1 MRICILGGFNM
12 HRLSNSLSI
21 CLFTS
26 VALITVP
33 ATAQDE
39 TAPVVDEA
47 ADGEIVVFGQ
57 GETRQ
62 VQEVSSKELLI
73 LAPGTSPLKAIEKLP
88 SVSFQSADPF
98 GTYEWSSRI
107 SIRGFNQNQLGFT
120 LDGIPLGDSSY
131 GNNNGLHIGRAIISE
146 NIGVTRV
153 SQGSG
158 SIGTQATNN
167 LGGTLEFFSADPTG
181 GLGFDAN
188 LTYGSENTVRGF
200 GRFNF
205 GEAGGIRGFVS
216 GVYHNAEKWK
226 GGGDQRNWQINAKA
240 IIPVGDA
247 EFDAYFGYSDR
258 AEQDYQDLS
267 LEIIDR
273 LGYNHDNFFPNYALA
288 IQIADIANN
297 IDLRNNS
304 TGALGGDGRS
314 DITGNAPTNPAA
326 GTVFPAPYI
335 SIDDSYYD
343 ASGLRK
349 DTLAAYG
356 LTAPLDEGVT
366 FKIKAYYHDN
376 TGQGTWA
383 TPYVPS
389 PNGVP
394 LSVRTT
400 EYDIQRGG
408 VFGSLNAQIGDH
420 EITIGGWYEH
430 NDFTQA
436 RRFYA
441 FDSRTAPNRD
451 LTNFQRNPFFTQWLF
466 DFNTDTLQYHVQ
478 DKISLGNLTIN
489 LGWKGF
495 QVNNEASPRVQG
507 ALAAGKIRSKDWFQ
521 PHAGLA
527 YRLNDKAEVFG
538 GFTQVTRAFV
548 SSATSGPF
556 STTQA
561 GFNALIARG
570 LKPEE
575 SDTYELGVR
584 YNDTI
589 FNGVIGVYYVN
600 FRNRLLGVQTGAGIV
615 GNPAILQNVGS
626 VRSLGFE
633 AAGDVR
639 LGGGLSLFASYSYN
653 DATYRDDVV
662 IPPSAITTPPTPP
675 NIIPTS
681 GRNVVD
687 APKHLLKG
695 EVMYDSDTFFG
706 RLGANYMSRRY
717 FNYLNDRSVS
727 GRVLVDATLGYR
739 FDAGLRSP
747 IELQLNATNL
757 LDKDYVSTIGSNGF
771 GNSGDNQTLLAGA
784 PQQFFATV
792 KVGF

>member
-1 MRICILGGFNM
+1 MRT
-12 HRLSNSLSI
+12 
-21 CLFTS
+21 FTS
-26 VALITVP
+26 MLLASAALIASP
-33 ATAQDE
+33 AMAQQANLPAD
-39 TAPVVDEA
+39 TEA
-47 ADGEIVVFGQ
+47 ADDEIVVFGQ

-62 VQEVSSKELLI
+62 VQEISSKELLI

-88 SVSFQSADPF
+88 SVNFQSADPF
-98 GTYEWSSRI
+98 GTYEWSSRV
-107 SIRGFNQNQLGFT
+107 SIRGFNQNQLGYT
-120 LDGIPLGDSSY
+120 LDGIPLGDSTY

-167 LGGTLEFFSADPTG
+167 LGGTLEFFSADPSD
-181 GLGFDAN
+181 GFGVDAN

-200 GRFNF
+200 GRVNF
-205 GEAGGIRGFVS
+205 GEADGIRGFIS

-240 IIPVGDA
+240 IIPVGVA
-247 EFDAYFGYSDR
+247 EFDAYFAYSDR

-267 LEIIDR
+267 LEMIAR
-273 LGYNHDNFFPNYALA
+273 LGYDHDNYFPDYATA
-288 IQIADIANN
+288 IRAAQGIFAAPINN
-297 IDLRNNS
+297 L
-304 TGALGGDGRS
+304 
-314 DITGNAPTNPAA
+314 
-326 GTVFPAPYI
+326 
-335 SIDDSYYD
+335 DDSYYD

-349 DTLAAYG
+349 DTLASYG
-356 LTAPLDEGVT
+356 LSAPLGDGVT

-376 TGQGTWA
+376 TGQGTWG

-394 LSVRTT
+394 MSIRTT

-408 VFGSLNAQIGDH
+408 VFSSLNAQVGDH
-420 EITIGGWYEH
+420 EITVGGWYEH

-441 FDSRTAPNRD
+441 YESLTTPGRD
-451 LTNFQRNPFFTQWLF
+451 HTKFQRNPFFTQWLF
-466 DFNTDTLQYHVQ
+466 DFNTDTLQYYVQ
-478 DKISLGNLTIN
+478 DKISLGDLTIN

-495 QVNNEASPRVQG
+495 QVNNEADPRVQG
-507 ALAAGKIRSKDWFQ
+507 ALAAGKIKSRDWFQ
-521 PHAGLA
+521 PHAGVA
-527 YRLNDKAEVFG
+527 YKLTDKAEIFG

-575 SDTYELGVR
+575 SDTYELGAR
-584 YNDTI
+584 YNDSV

-626 VRSLGFE
+626 VRSIGFE
-633 AAGDVR
+633 AAGDLR
-639 LGGGLSLFASYSYN
+639 LGGGLTLFASYSYT
-653 DATYRDDVV
+653 DASYRDNV
-662 IPPSAITTPPTPP
+662 ITPTA
-675 NIIPTS
+675 IIPTK
-681 GRNVVD
+681 GKDVVD
-687 APKHLLKG
+687 TPKHLLRG
-695 EVMYDSDTFFG
+695 EIAYDSDSFFG
-706 RLGANYMSRRY
+706 RIGANYMSKRY

-727 GRVLVDATLGYR
+727 SRVLVDATIGYR
-739 FDAGLRSP
+739 FDMGMRSP

-757 LDKDYVSTIGSNGF
+757 LDKKYVSTIGSNGF

>member
-1 MRICILGGFNM
+1 MRKFASIL
-12 HRLSNSLSI
+12 LASA
-21 CLFTS
+21 
-26 VALITVP
+26 ALIASP
-33 ATAQDE
+33 AMAQQANPPADTDTAE
-39 TAPVVDEA
+39 E
-47 ADGEIVVFGQ
+47 EIVVFGH

-62 VQEVSSKELLI
+62 VQEISSKELLI

-88 SVSFQSADPF
+88 SVNFQSADPF
-98 GTYEWSSRI
+98 GTYEWSSRV
-107 SIRGFNQNQLGFT
+107 SIRGFNQNQLGYT
-120 LDGIPLGDSSY
+120 LDGIPLGDSTY

-167 LGGTLEFFSADPTG
+167 LGGTLEFFSADPSD
-181 GLGFDAN
+181 GFGVDAN
-188 LTYGSENTVRGF
+188 LTYGSENTIRGF
-200 GRFNF
+200 GRVNF
-205 GEAGGIRGFVS
+205 GEADGIRGFIS

-240 IIPVGDA
+240 IIPVGVA
-247 EFDAYFGYSDR
+247 EFDAYFAYSDR

-267 LEIIDR
+267 LEMIAR
-273 LGYNHDNFFPNYALA
+273 LGYDHDNFFPDYATA
-288 IQIADIANN
+288 IRAAQGVFTAPINN
-297 IDLRNNS
+297 L
-304 TGALGGDGRS
+304 
-314 DITGNAPTNPAA
+314 
-326 GTVFPAPYI
+326 
-335 SIDDSYYD
+335 DDSYYD

-356 LTAPLDEGVT
+356 LTAPLGDGVT

-376 TGQGTWA
+376 TGQGTWG

-394 LSVRTT
+394 MSIRTT

-408 VFGSLNAQIGDH
+408 VFSSLNAEVGDH
-420 EITIGGWYEH
+420 EITVGGWYEH

-441 FDSRTAPNRD
+441 YESLTTPGRD
-451 LTNFQRNPFFTQWLF
+451 HMKFQRNPFFTQWLF
-466 DFNTDTLQYHVQ
+466 DFNTDTLQYYVQ
-478 DKISLGNLTIN
+478 DKISLGDLTIN

-495 QVNNEASPRVQG
+495 QVNNEADPRIQG
-507 ALAAGKIRSKDWFQ
+507 ALAAGKIKSTDWFQ
-521 PHAGLA
+521 PHAGVA
-527 YRLNDKAEVFG
+527 YKLTDKAEVFG

-575 SDTYELGVR
+575 SDTYELGAR
-584 YNDTI
+584 YNDSV

-626 VRSLGFE
+626 VRSIGFE
-633 AAGDVR
+633 AAGDLR
-639 LGGGLSLFASYSYN
+639 LGGGLTLFASYSYT
-653 DATYRDDVV
+653 DASYRDDVV
-662 IPPSAITTPPTPP
+662 TPTA
-675 NIIPTS
+675 IIPTK
-681 GRNVVD
+681 GKDVVD
-687 APKHLLKG
+687 TPKHLLRG
-695 EVMYDSDTFFG
+695 EIAYDSDSFFG
-706 RLGANYMSRRY
+706 RIGANYMSKRY
-717 FNYLNDRSVS
+717 FNYLNDRSIS
-727 GRVLVDATLGYR
+727 SRVLVDATIGYR
-739 FDAGLRSP
+739 FDMGMRTP

-757 LDKDYVSTIGSNGF
+757 LDKKYVSTIGSNGF

>member
-1 MRICILGGFNM
+1 MRIRYLLL
-12 HRLSNSLSI
+12 LS
-21 CLFTS
+21 C
-26 VALITVP
+26 VP
-33 ATAQDE
+33 FSSPAFAQNPIDE
-39 TAPVVDEA
+39 SVDEEA
-47 ADGEIVVFGQ
+47 AIVVFGQ
-57 GETRQ
+57 GQTRQ
-62 VQEVSSKELLI
+62 VQELDSEDLSI

-88 SVSFQSADPF
+88 SVNFQSADPF
-98 GTYEWSSRI
+98 GTYEWSSRV

-167 LGGTLEFFSADPTG
+167 LGGTLEFFSADPNSGTG
-181 GLGFDAN
+181 VDAN
-188 LTYGSENTVRGF
+188 LTYGSENTMRGF
-200 GRFNF
+200 ARLNW

-240 IIPVGDA
+240 LIPVGDA
-247 EFDAYFGYSDR
+247 EFDAYFSYSDR

-267 LEIIDR
+267 LEMIRR
-273 LGYNHDNFFPNYALA
+273 LGYNHDNFFPDYATA
-288 IQIADIANN
+288 INAARNIFVAPINN
-297 IDLRNNS
+297 R
-304 TGALGGDGRS
+304 
-314 DITGNAPTNPAA
+314 
-326 GTVFPAPYI
+326 
-335 SIDDSYYD
+335 DDSYYD

-349 DTLAAYG
+349 DTLAGYG

-366 FKIKAYYHDN
+366 FKIKAYYHNN
-376 TGQGTWA
+376 TGQGTWG
-383 TPYVPS
+383 TPYVAS

-394 LSVRTT
+394 MSVRTT

-408 VFGSLNAQIGDH
+408 VFSSLNAEIGDH
-420 EITIGGWYEH
+420 EITVGGWYEH

-441 FDSRTAPNRD
+441 YESLTTPGRD
-451 LTNFQRNPFFTQWLF
+451 HLKFQRNPFFTQWLF
-466 DFNTDTLQYHVQ
+466 DFNTDTLQYYVQ
-478 DKISLGNLTIN
+478 DKMSFGNLTVN

-495 QVNNEASPRVQG
+495 QVNNEADPRVQG
-507 ALAAGKIRSKDWFQ
+507 SLAAGKIRSKDWFQ
-521 PHAGLA
+521 PHVGAA
-527 YRLNDKAEVFG
+527 YKLNDKAELFG

-561 GFNALIARG
+561 GFNALLARG

-575 SDTYELGVR
+575 SDTFELGAR
-584 YNDTI
+584 YNDPV

-600 FRNRLLGVQTGAGIV
+600 FRNRLLGVPTGPGIV
-615 GNPAILQNVGS
+615 GNPAILQNVGG

-639 LGGGLSLFASYSYN
+639 LGSGLTLFASYSYT
-653 DATYRDDVV
+653 DASYRDDVIV
-662 IPPSAITTPPTPP
+662 PGVVPT
-675 NIIPTS
+675 IIGIKGKT
-681 GRNVVD
+681 VVD
-687 APKHLLKG
+687 TPKHLLRG
-695 EVMYDSDTFFG
+695 EIAYDSDTFFG
-706 RLGANYMSRRY
+706 RLGANYMSKRY
-717 FNYLNDRSVS
+717 FTYTNDQSVS
-727 GRVLVDATLGYR
+727 ARVLIDATLGYR
-739 FDAGLRSP
+739 FDAGLRAP

-757 LDKDYVSTIGSNGF
+757 LDKKYVSTIGSNGF

>member
-1 MRICILGGFNM
+1 MRRFITALLAGTAIA
-12 HRLSNSLSI
+12 
-21 CLFTS
+21 TS
-26 VALITVP
+26 A
-33 ATAQDE
+33 AAQDS
-39 TAPVVDEA
+39 TTTP
-47 ADGEIVVFGQ
+47 ADDTNVGEEIVVFGQ

-62 VQEVSSKELLI
+62 VQELTSKELLI
-73 LAPGTSPLKAIEKLP
+73 LAPGTSPLKSIEKLP
-88 SVSFQSADPF
+88 SVNFQSADPF
-98 GTYEWSSRI
+98 GTYEWSSRV
-107 SIRGFNQNQLGFT
+107 SIRGFNQNQLGYT
-120 LDGIPLGDSSY
+120 LDGIPLGDSTY

-167 LGGTLEFFSADPTG
+167 LGGTLEFFSGDYSD
-181 GLGFDAN
+181 GLGVDAN
-188 LTYGSENTVRGF
+188 LTYGSENTIRGF
-200 GRFNF
+200 GRINF
-205 GEAGGIRGFVS
+205 GEAGGIRGFIS
-216 GVYHNAEKWK
+216 GVYHNSEKWK

-240 IIPVGDA
+240 IIPVGEA
-247 EFDAYFGYSDR
+247 EFDAYFAYSDR

-267 LEIIDR
+267 LEMINR
-273 LGYNHDNFFPNYALA
+273 LGYNHDNYFPDYAKA
-288 IQIADIANN
+288 INAARGIFVAPINN
-297 IDLRNNS
+297 L
-304 TGALGGDGRS
+304 
-314 DITGNAPTNPAA
+314 
-326 GTVFPAPYI
+326 
-335 SIDDSYYD
+335 DDSYYD

-356 LTAPLDEGVT
+356 LTAPLGEGVT

-376 TGQGTWA
+376 TGQGTWG
-383 TPYVPS
+383 TPYVAS

-394 LSVRTT
+394 MSARTT

-408 VFGSLNAQIGDH
+408 VFSSLNADVGDH
-420 EITIGGWYEH
+420 EITVGGWYEH

-441 FDSRTAPNRD
+441 YES
-451 LTNFQRNPFFTQWLF
+451 LTKPGLDHTKFLRNPFFTQWLF
-466 DFNTDTLQYHVQ
+466 DFNTDTLQYYVQ
-478 DKISLGNLTIN
+478 DKISLGDLTIN

-495 QVNNEASPRVQG
+495 QVNNESDPRVQG
-507 ALAAGKIRSKDWFQ
+507 ALAAGKIKSQDWFQ
-521 PHAGLA
+521 PHAGVA
-527 YRLNDKAEVFG
+527 YKLNDKAEIFG

-575 SDTYELGVR
+575 SDTYELGAR
-584 YNDTI
+584 YNDSV

-615 GNPAILQNVGS
+615 GNPAILQNVGG
-626 VRSLGFE
+626 VRSIGFE

-639 LGGGLSLFASYSYN
+639 LGGGLTLFASYSYT
-653 DATYRDDVV
+653 DATYRDNVITPTATIGTKGKDVV
-662 IPPSAITTPPTPP
+662 DT
-675 NIIPTS
+675 
-681 GRNVVD
+681 
-687 APKHLLKG
+687 PKHLLRG
-695 EVMYDSDTFFG
+695 EIAYDSDTFFG
-706 RLGANYMSRRY
+706 RVGANYMSKRY
-717 FNYLNDRSVS
+717 FNYLNDRSVAA
-727 GRVLVDATLGYR
+727 RVLVDATLGYR

-747 IELQLNATNL
+747 IEIQLNATNL
-757 LDKDYVSTIGSNGF
+757 LDKEYVATIGSNGF

>member
-1 MRICILGGFNM
+1 MRKFTSIL
-12 HRLSNSLSI
+12 LA
-21 CLFTS
+21 S
-26 VALITVP
+26 VALIASP
-33 ATAQDE
+33 AMAQQANSPAE
-39 TAPVVDEA
+39 TETTED
-47 ADGEIVVFGQ
+47 EIVVFGQ

-62 VQEVSSKELLI
+62 VQEISSKELLI

-88 SVSFQSADPF
+88 SVNFQSADPF
-98 GTYEWSSRI
+98 GTYEWSSRV
-107 SIRGFNQNQLGFT
+107 SIRGFNQNQLGYT
-120 LDGIPLGDSSY
+120 LDGIPLGDSTY

-167 LGGTLEFFSADPTG
+167 LGGTLEFFSADPSD
-181 GLGFDAN
+181 GFGVDAN
-188 LTYGSENTVRGF
+188 LTYGSENTIRGF
-200 GRFNF
+200 CRVNF
-205 GEAGGIRGFVS
+205 GEADGIRGFIS

-240 IIPVGDA
+240 IIPVGVA
-247 EFDAYFGYSDR
+247 EFDAYFAYSDR

-267 LEIIDR
+267 LEMIAR
-273 LGYNHDNFFPNYALA
+273 LGYDHDNYFPDYAAA
-288 IQIADIANN
+288 IRAAQGVFAAPINN
-297 IDLRNNS
+297 L
-304 TGALGGDGRS
+304 
-314 DITGNAPTNPAA
+314 
-326 GTVFPAPYI
+326 
-335 SIDDSYYD
+335 DDSYYD

-356 LTAPLDEGVT
+356 LTAPLGDGVT

-376 TGQGTWA
+376 TGQGTWG

-394 LSVRTT
+394 MSIRTT

-408 VFGSLNAQIGDH
+408 VFSSLNAEVGDH
-420 EITIGGWYEH
+420 EITVGGWYEH

-441 FDSRTAPNRD
+441 YESLTTPGRD
-451 LTNFQRNPFFTQWLF
+451 HTKLQRNPFFTQWLF
-466 DFNTDTLQYHVQ
+466 DFNTDTLQYYVQ
-478 DKISLGNLTIN
+478 DKISLGDLTIN

-495 QVNNEASPRVQG
+495 QVNNEADPRVQG
-507 ALAAGKIRSKDWFQ
+507 ALAAGKIKSRDWFQ
-521 PHAGLA
+521 PHAGVA
-527 YRLNDKAEVFG
+527 YKLTDKAEVFG

-575 SDTYELGVR
+575 SDTYELGAR
-584 YNDTI
+584 YNDSV

-626 VRSLGFE
+626 VRSIGFE
-633 AAGDVR
+633 AAGDLR
-639 LGGGLSLFASYSYN
+639 LGGGLTLFASYSYT
-653 DATYRDDVV
+653 DASYRDDVV
-662 IPPSAITTPPTPP
+662 TPTA
-675 NIIPTS
+675 IIPTK
-681 GRNVVD
+681 GKDVVD
-687 APKHLLKG
+687 TPKHLLRG
-695 EVMYDSDTFFG
+695 EIAYDSDSFFG
-706 RLGANYMSRRY
+706 RIGANYMSKRY

-727 GRVLVDATLGYR
+727 SRVLVDATIGYR
-739 FDAGLRSP
+739 FDMGMRTP

-757 LDKDYVSTIGSNGF
+757 LDKKYVSTIGSNGF

>member
-1 MRICILGGFNM
+1 MRKFASIL
-12 HRLSNSLSI
+12 LASA
-21 CLFTS
+21 
-26 VALITVP
+26 ALIASP
-33 ATAQDE
+33 AIAQQANPPADTDTAE
-39 TAPVVDEA
+39 E
-47 ADGEIVVFGQ
+47 EIVVFGQ

-62 VQEVSSKELLI
+62 VQEISSKELLI

-88 SVSFQSADPF
+88 SVNFQSADPF
-98 GTYEWSSRI
+98 GTYEWSSRV
-107 SIRGFNQNQLGFT
+107 SIRGFNQNQLGYT
-120 LDGIPLGDSSY
+120 LDGIPLGDSTY

-167 LGGTLEFFSADPTG
+167 LGGTLEFFSADPSD
-181 GLGFDAN
+181 GFGVDAN
-188 LTYGSENTVRGF
+188 LTYGSENTIRGF
-200 GRFNF
+200 GRVNF
-205 GEAGGIRGFVS
+205 GEADGIRGFIS

-240 IIPVGDA
+240 IIPVGVA
-247 EFDAYFGYSDR
+247 EFDAYFAYSDR

-267 LEIIDR
+267 LEMIAR
-273 LGYNHDNFFPNYALA
+273 LGYDHDNFFPDYATA
-288 IQIADIANN
+288 IRAAQGVFTAPINN
-297 IDLRNNS
+297 L
-304 TGALGGDGRS
+304 
-314 DITGNAPTNPAA
+314 
-326 GTVFPAPYI
+326 
-335 SIDDSYYD
+335 DDSYYD

-356 LTAPLDEGVT
+356 LTAPLGDGVT

-376 TGQGTWA
+376 TGQGTWG

-394 LSVRTT
+394 MSIRTT

-408 VFGSLNAQIGDH
+408 VFSSLNAEVGDH
-420 EITIGGWYEH
+420 EITVGGWYEH

-441 FDSRTAPNRD
+441 YESLTTPGRD
-451 LTNFQRNPFFTQWLF
+451 HMKFQRNPFFTQWLF
-466 DFNTDTLQYHVQ
+466 DFNTDTLQYYVQ
-478 DKISLGNLTIN
+478 DKISLGDLTIN

-495 QVNNEASPRVQG
+495 QVNNEADPRIQG
-507 ALAAGKIRSKDWFQ
+507 ALAAGKIKSTDWFQ
-521 PHAGLA
+521 PHAGVA
-527 YRLNDKAEVFG
+527 YKLTDKAEIFG

-575 SDTYELGVR
+575 SDTYELGAR
-584 YNDTI
+584 YNDSV

-626 VRSLGFE
+626 VRSIGFE
-633 AAGDVR
+633 AAGDLR
-639 LGGGLSLFASYSYN
+639 LGGGLTLFASYSYT
-653 DATYRDDVV
+653 DASYRDDVV
-662 IPPSAITTPPTPP
+662 TPTA
-675 NIIPTS
+675 IIPTK
-681 GRNVVD
+681 GKDVVD
-687 APKHLLKG
+687 TPKHLLRG
-695 EVMYDSDTFFG
+695 EIAYDSDSFFG
-706 RLGANYMSRRY
+706 RIGANYMSKRY

-727 GRVLVDATLGYR
+727 SRVLVDATIGYR
-739 FDAGLRSP
+739 FDMGMRTP

-757 LDKDYVSTIGSNGF
+757 LDKKYVSTIGSNGF

>member
-1 MRICILGGFNM
+1 MRIRYLLL
-12 HRLSNSLSI
+12 LS
-21 CLFTS
+21 C
-26 VALITVP
+26 VP
-33 ATAQDE
+33 FSSPAFAQN
-39 TAPVVDEA
+39 PVDESVDEEA
-47 ADGEIVVFGQ
+47 AIVVFGQ
-57 GETRQ
+57 GQTRQ
-62 VQEVSSKELLI
+62 VQELDSEDLSI

-88 SVSFQSADPF
+88 SVNFQSADPF
-98 GTYEWSSRI
+98 GTYEWSSRV

-167 LGGTLEFFSADPTG
+167 LGGTLEFFSADPNSGTG
-181 GLGFDAN
+181 VDAN
-188 LTYGSENTVRGF
+188 LTYGSENTMRGF
-200 GRFNF
+200 ARLNW

-240 IIPVGDA
+240 LIPVGDA
-247 EFDAYFGYSDR
+247 EFDAYFSYSDR

-267 LEIIDR
+267 LEMIRR
-273 LGYNHDNFFPNYALA
+273 LGYNHDNFFPDYATA
-288 IQIADIANN
+288 INAARNIFVAPINN
-297 IDLRNNS
+297 R
-304 TGALGGDGRS
+304 
-314 DITGNAPTNPAA
+314 
-326 GTVFPAPYI
+326 
-335 SIDDSYYD
+335 DDSYYD

-349 DTLAAYG
+349 DTLAGYG

-366 FKIKAYYHDN
+366 FKIKAYYHNN
-376 TGQGTWA
+376 TGQGTWG
-383 TPYVPS
+383 TPYVAS

-394 LSVRTT
+394 MSVRTT

-408 VFGSLNAQIGDH
+408 VFSSLNAEIGDH
-420 EITIGGWYEH
+420 EITVGGWYEH

-441 FDSRTAPNRD
+441 YESLTTPGRD
-451 LTNFQRNPFFTQWLF
+451 HLKFQRNPFFTQWLF
-466 DFNTDTLQYHVQ
+466 DFNTDTLQYYVQ
-478 DKISLGNLTIN
+478 DKMSFGDLTVN

-495 QVNNEASPRVQG
+495 QVNNEADPRVQG
-507 ALAAGKIRSKDWFQ
+507 SLAAGKIRSKDWFQ
-521 PHAGLA
+521 PHVGAA
-527 YRLNDKAEVFG
+527 YKLNDKAELFG

-561 GFNALIARG
+561 GFNALLARG

-575 SDTYELGVR
+575 SDTFELGAR
-584 YNDTI
+584 YNDPV

-600 FRNRLLGVQTGAGIV
+600 FRNRLLGVPTGPGIV
-615 GNPAILQNVGS
+615 GNPAILQNVGG

-639 LGGGLSLFASYSYN
+639 LGSGLTLFASYSYT
-653 DATYRDDVV
+653 DASYRDDVIV
-662 IPPSAITTPPTPP
+662 PGVVPT
-675 NIIPTS
+675 IIGIKGKT
-681 GRNVVD
+681 VVD
-687 APKHLLKG
+687 TPKHLLRG
-695 EVMYDSDTFFG
+695 EIAYDSDTFFG
-706 RLGANYMSRRY
+706 RLGANYMSKRY
-717 FNYLNDRSVS
+717 FTYTNDQSVS
-727 GRVLVDATLGYR
+727 ARVLIDATLGYR
-739 FDAGLRSP
+739 FDAGLRAP

-757 LDKDYVSTIGSNGF
+757 LDKKYVSTIGSNGF

>member
-1 MRICILGGFNM
+1 MRTFISILLANA
-12 HRLSNSLSI
+12 
-21 CLFTS
+21 
-26 VALITVP
+26 ALIASP
-33 ATAQDE
+33 AMAQQANLPAD
-39 TAPVVDEA
+39 TEA
-47 ADGEIVVFGQ
+47 TDDEIVVFGQ

-62 VQEVSSKELLI
+62 VQEISSKELLI

-88 SVSFQSADPF
+88 SVNFQSADPF
-98 GTYEWSSRI
+98 GTYEWSSRV
-107 SIRGFNQNQLGFT
+107 SIRGFNQNQLGYT
-120 LDGIPLGDSSY
+120 LDGIPLGDSTY

-167 LGGTLEFFSADPTG
+167 LGGTLEFFSADPSD
-181 GLGFDAN
+181 GFGVDAN

-200 GRFNF
+200 GRVNF
-205 GEAGGIRGFVS
+205 GEADGIRGFIS

-240 IIPVGDA
+240 IIPVGVA
-247 EFDAYFGYSDR
+247 EFDAYFSYSDR

-267 LEIIDR
+267 LEMIAR
-273 LGYNHDNFFPNYALA
+273 LGYDHDNYFPDYAKA
-288 IQIADIANN
+288 IRAAQGIFAAPINN
-297 IDLRNNS
+297 L
-304 TGALGGDGRS
+304 
-314 DITGNAPTNPAA
+314 
-326 GTVFPAPYI
+326 
-335 SIDDSYYD
+335 DDSYYD

-349 DTLAAYG
+349 DTLASYG
-356 LTAPLDEGVT
+356 LSAPLGDGVT

-376 TGQGTWA
+376 TGQGTWG

-394 LSVRTT
+394 MSIRTT
-400 EYDIQRGG
+400 EYDVQRGG
-408 VFGSLNAQIGDH
+408 VFSSLNAQVGDH
-420 EITIGGWYEH
+420 EITVGGWYEH

-441 FDSRTAPNRD
+441 YESLTTPGRD
-451 LTNFQRNPFFTQWLF
+451 HTKFQRNPFFTQWLF
-466 DFNTDTLQYHVQ
+466 DFNTDTLQYYVQ
-478 DKISLGNLTIN
+478 DKISLGDLTIN

-495 QVNNEASPRVQG
+495 QVNNEADPRVQG
-507 ALAAGKIRSKDWFQ
+507 ALAAGKIKSRDWFQ
-521 PHAGLA
+521 PHAGVA
-527 YRLNDKAEVFG
+527 YKLTDKAEIFG

-548 SSATSGPF
+548 SSATSDPF

-575 SDTYELGVR
+575 SDTYELGAR
-584 YNDTI
+584 YNDSV

-626 VRSLGFE
+626 VRSIGFE
-633 AAGDVR
+633 AAGDLR
-639 LGGGLSLFASYSYN
+639 LGGGLTLFASYSYT
-653 DATYRDDVV
+653 DASYRDNV
-662 IPPSAITTPPTPP
+662 ITPTA
-675 NIIPTS
+675 IIPTK
-681 GRNVVD
+681 GKDVVD
-687 APKHLLKG
+687 TPKHLLRG
-695 EVMYDSDTFFG
+695 EIAYDSDSFFG
-706 RLGANYMSRRY
+706 RIGANYMSKRY

-727 GRVLVDATLGYR
+727 SRVLVDATIGYR
-739 FDAGLRSP
+739 FDMGMRSP

-757 LDKDYVSTIGSNGF
+757 LDKKYVSTIGSNGF

>member
-1 MRICILGGFNM
+1 MRKFTSIL
-12 HRLSNSLSI
+12 LA
-21 CLFTS
+21 S
-26 VALITVP
+26 VALIASP
-33 ATAQDE
+33 AMAQQANSPAE
-39 TAPVVDEA
+39 TETTED
-47 ADGEIVVFGQ
+47 EIVVFGQ

-62 VQEVSSKELLI
+62 VQEISSKELLI

-88 SVSFQSADPF
+88 SVNFQSADPF
-98 GTYEWSSRI
+98 GTYEWSSRV
-107 SIRGFNQNQLGFT
+107 SIRGFNQNQLGYT
-120 LDGIPLGDSSY
+120 LDGIPLGDSTY

-167 LGGTLEFFSADPTG
+167 LGGTLEFFSADPSD
-181 GLGFDAN
+181 GFGVDAN
-188 LTYGSENTVRGF
+188 LTYGSENTIRGF
-200 GRFNF
+200 GRVNF
-205 GEAGGIRGFVS
+205 GEADGIRGFIS

-240 IIPVGDA
+240 IIPVGVA
-247 EFDAYFGYSDR
+247 EFDAYFAYSDR

-267 LEIIDR
+267 LEMIAR
-273 LGYNHDNFFPNYALA
+273 LGYDHDNYFPDYAAA
-288 IQIADIANN
+288 IRAAQGVFAAPINN
-297 IDLRNNS
+297 L
-304 TGALGGDGRS
+304 
-314 DITGNAPTNPAA
+314 
-326 GTVFPAPYI
+326 
-335 SIDDSYYD
+335 DDSYYD

-356 LTAPLDEGVT
+356 LTAPLGDGVT

-376 TGQGTWA
+376 TGQGTWG

-394 LSVRTT
+394 MSIRTT

-408 VFGSLNAQIGDH
+408 VFSSLNAEVGDH
-420 EITIGGWYEH
+420 EITVGGWYEH

-441 FDSRTAPNRD
+441 YESLTTPGRD
-451 LTNFQRNPFFTQWLF
+451 HTKLQRNPFFTQWLF
-466 DFNTDTLQYHVQ
+466 DFNTDTLQYYVQ
-478 DKISLGNLTIN
+478 DKISLGDLTIN

-495 QVNNEASPRVQG
+495 QVNNEADPRVQG
-507 ALAAGKIRSKDWFQ
+507 ALAAGKIKSRDWFQ
-521 PHAGLA
+521 PHAGVA
-527 YRLNDKAEVFG
+527 YKLTDKAEVFG

-575 SDTYELGVR
+575 SDTYELGAR
-584 YNDTI
+584 YNDSV

-626 VRSLGFE
+626 VRSIGFE
-633 AAGDVR
+633 AAGDLR
-639 LGGGLSLFASYSYN
+639 LGGGLTLFASYSYT
-653 DATYRDDVV
+653 DASYRDDVV
-662 IPPSAITTPPTPP
+662 TPTA
-675 NIIPTS
+675 IIPTK
-681 GRNVVD
+681 GKDVVD
-687 APKHLLKG
+687 TPKHLLRG
-695 EVMYDSDTFFG
+695 EIAYDSDSFFG
-706 RLGANYMSRRY
+706 RIGANYMSKRY

-727 GRVLVDATLGYR
+727 SRVLVDATIGYR
-739 FDAGLRSP
+739 FDMGMRTP

-757 LDKDYVSTIGSNGF
+757 LDKKYVSTIGSNGF

>member
-1 MRICILGGFNM
+1 MRPF
-12 HRLSNSLSI
+12 SV
-21 CLFTS
+21 LFFAS
-26 VALITVP
+26 VVFIAVP
-33 ATAQDE
+33 AIAQQDSL
-39 TAPVVDEA
+39 PD
-47 ADGEIVVFGQ
+47 ADANEESEIVVFGR

-62 VQEVSSKELLI
+62 VQELTSKELLI

-88 SVSFQSADPF
+88 SVNFQSADPF
-98 GTYEWSSRI
+98 GTYEWSSRV
-107 SIRGFNQNQLGFT
+107 SIRGFNQNQLGYT
-120 LDGIPLGDSSY
+120 LDGIPLGDSTY

-167 LGGTLEFFSADPTG
+167 LGGTLEFFSGDFSD
-181 GLGFDAN
+181 GLGVDAN
-188 LTYGSENTVRGF
+188 LTYGSENTIRGF
-200 GRFNF
+200 GRINY

-240 IIPVGDA
+240 IIPVGEA
-247 EFDAYFGYSDR
+247 EFDAYFAYSDR

-267 LEIIDR
+267 LEMINR
-273 LGYNHDNFFPNYALA
+273 LGYDHDNYFPDYAKA
-288 IQIADIANN
+288 INAARGIYVAPINN
-297 IDLRNNS
+297 L
-304 TGALGGDGRS
+304 
-314 DITGNAPTNPAA
+314 
-326 GTVFPAPYI
+326 
-335 SIDDSYYD
+335 DDSYYD

-356 LTAPLDEGVT
+356 LTAPLGEGVT

-376 TGQGTWA
+376 TGQGTWG
-383 TPYVPS
+383 TPYVAS

-394 LSVRTT
+394 MSVRTT

-408 VFGSLNAQIGDH
+408 VFGSLNAQVGDH
-420 EITIGGWYEH
+420 EITVGGWYEH

-441 FDSRTAPNRD
+441 YES
-451 LTNFQRNPFFTQWLF
+451 LTNPGRDHTKFMRNPFFTQWLF
-466 DFNTDTLQYHVQ
+466 DFNTDTLQYYVQ
-478 DKISLGNLTIN
+478 DKISLGHLTIN

-495 QVNNEASPRVQG
+495 QVNNESDPRVQG
-507 ALAAGKIRSKDWFQ
+507 ALAAGKIKSQDWFQ
-521 PHAGLA
+521 PHAGVA
-527 YRLNDKAEVFG
+527 YKLNDKAEIFG

-561 GFNALIARG
+561 GFDALIARG

-575 SDTYELGVR
+575 SDTYELGAR
-584 YNDTI
+584 YNDSV

-615 GNPAILQNVGS
+615 GNPAILQNVGG
-626 VRSLGFE
+626 VRSIGFE

-639 LGGGLSLFASYSYN
+639 LGGGLTLFASYSYT
-653 DATYRDDVV
+653 DATYRDNVITPTATIATKGKDVV
-662 IPPSAITTPPTPP
+662 DT
-675 NIIPTS
+675 
-681 GRNVVD
+681 
-687 APKHLLKG
+687 PKHLLRG
-695 EVMYDSDTFFG
+695 EIAYDSNTFFG
-706 RLGANYMSRRY
+706 RIGANYMSKRY
-717 FNYLNDRSVS
+717 FNYLNDRSVAA
-727 GRVLVDATLGYR
+727 RVLVDATLGYR

-757 LDKDYVSTIGSNGF
+757 LDKGYVATIGSNGF

>member
-1 MRICILGGFNM
+1 MRT
-12 HRLSNSLSI
+12 
-21 CLFTS
+21 FTS
-26 VALITVP
+26 ILLANAALIASP
-33 ATAQDE
+33 AMAQQANLPAD
-39 TAPVVDEA
+39 TEA
-47 ADGEIVVFGQ
+47 TDDEIVVFGQ

-62 VQEVSSKELLI
+62 VQEIKSKELLI

-88 SVSFQSADPF
+88 SVNFQSADPF
-98 GTYEWSSRI
+98 GTYEWSSRV
-107 SIRGFNQNQLGFT
+107 SIRGFNQNQLGYT
-120 LDGIPLGDSSY
+120 LDGIPLGDSTY

-167 LGGTLEFFSADPTG
+167 LGGTLEFFSADPSD
-181 GLGFDAN
+181 GFGVDAN
-188 LTYGSENTVRGF
+188 LTYGSENTIRGF
-200 GRFNF
+200 GRVNF
-205 GEAGGIRGFVS
+205 GEADGIRGFIS

-240 IIPVGDA
+240 IIPVGVA
-247 EFDAYFGYSDR
+247 EFDAYFAYSDR

-267 LEIIDR
+267 LEMIAR
-273 LGYNHDNFFPNYALA
+273 LGYDHDNYFPDYAAA
-288 IQIADIANN
+288 IRAAQGVFAAPINN
-297 IDLRNNS
+297 L
-304 TGALGGDGRS
+304 
-314 DITGNAPTNPAA
+314 
-326 GTVFPAPYI
+326 
-335 SIDDSYYD
+335 DDSYYD

-356 LTAPLDEGVT
+356 LTAPLGDGVT

-376 TGQGTWA
+376 TGQGTWG

-394 LSVRTT
+394 MSIRTT

-408 VFGSLNAQIGDH
+408 VFSSLNAQVGDH
-420 EITIGGWYEH
+420 EITVGGWYEH

-441 FDSRTAPNRD
+441 YESLTTPGRD
-451 LTNFQRNPFFTQWLF
+451 HTKFQRNPFFTQWLF
-466 DFNTDTLQYHVQ
+466 DFNTDTLQYYVQ
-478 DKISLGNLTIN
+478 DKISLGDLTIN

-495 QVNNEASPRVQG
+495 QVNNEADPRVQG
-507 ALAAGKIRSKDWFQ
+507 ALAAGKIKSTDWFQ
-521 PHAGLA
+521 PHAGVA
-527 YRLNDKAEVFG
+527 YKLTDKAEIFG

-575 SDTYELGVR
+575 SDTYELGAR
-584 YNDTI
+584 YNDSV
-589 FNGVIGVYYVN
+589 FNGVIGIYYVN

-615 GNPAILQNVGS
+615 GNPVILQNVGS
-626 VRSLGFE
+626 VRSIGFE
-633 AAGDVR
+633 AAGDLR
-639 LGGGLSLFASYSYN
+639 LGGGLTLFASYSYT
-653 DATYRDDVV
+653 DASYRDDVV
-662 IPPSAITTPPTPP
+662 TPTA
-675 NIIPTS
+675 IIPTK
-681 GRNVVD
+681 GKDVVD
-687 APKHLLKG
+687 TPKHLLRG
-695 EVMYDSDTFFG
+695 EIAYDSDSFFG
-706 RLGANYMSRRY
+706 RIGANYMSKRY

-727 GRVLVDATLGYR
+727 SRVLVDATIGYR
-739 FDAGLRSP
+739 FDMGMRTP

-757 LDKDYVSTIGSNGF
+757 LDKKYVSTIGSNGF

>member
-1 MRICILGGFNM
+1 MRKF
-12 HRLSNSLSI
+12 SLS
-21 CLFTS
+21 LLAGTAFMAT
-26 VALITVP
+26 P
-33 ATAQDE
+33 AMAQQDNM
-39 TAPVVDEA
+39 PVEEVTEES
-47 ADGEIVVFGQ
+47 EIVVFGR

-62 VQEVSSKELLI
+62 VQELTSKELLI

-88 SVSFQSADPF
+88 SVNFQSADPF
-98 GTYEWSSRI
+98 GTYEWSSRV
-107 SIRGFNQNQLGFT
+107 SIRGFNQNQLGYT
-120 LDGIPLGDSSY
+120 LDGIPLGDSTY

-153 SQGSG
+153 SQGAG

-167 LGGTLEFFSADPTG
+167 LGGTLEFFSADPAD
-181 GLGFDAN
+181 GFGADAN
-188 LTYGSENTVRGF
+188 LTYGSENTIRGF
-200 GRFNF
+200 GRINF
-205 GEAGGIRGFVS
+205 GESGGIRGFIS

-240 IIPVGDA
+240 IIPVGEA
-247 EFDAYFGYSDR
+247 EFDVYFAYSDR

-267 LEIIDR
+267 LEMIGR
-273 LGYNHDNFFPNYALA
+273 LGYDHDNYFPDYAKA
-288 IQIADIANN
+288 INAAQGIFVAPVNN
-297 IDLRNNS
+297 L
-304 TGALGGDGRS
+304 
-314 DITGNAPTNPAA
+314 
-326 GTVFPAPYI
+326 
-335 SIDDSYYD
+335 DDSYYD

-356 LTAPLDEGVT
+356 LTAPLGEGVT

-376 TGQGTWA
+376 TGQGTWG

-394 LSVRTT
+394 MSVRTT

-408 VFGSLNAQIGDH
+408 VFGSLNAEVGDH
-420 EITIGGWYEH
+420 EITVGGWYEH

-441 FDSRTAPNRD
+441 YESLTAPGRD
-451 LTNFQRNPFFTQWLF
+451 HTKFQRNPFFTQWLF

-478 DKISLGNLTIN
+478 DKISMGDLTIN

-495 QVNNEASPRVQG
+495 QVNNESDPRVQG
-507 ALAAGKIRSKDWFQ
+507 ALAAGKIKSQDWFQ
-521 PHAGLA
+521 PHAGAA
-527 YRLNDKAEVFG
+527 YKLNNKAEIFG

-575 SDTYELGVR
+575 SDTYELGAR
-584 YNDTI
+584 YNDNV

-615 GNPAILQNVGS
+615 GNPAILQNVGG
-626 VRSLGFE
+626 VRSIGFE
-633 AAGDVR
+633 VAGDIR
-639 LGGGLSLFASYSYN
+639 LGGGMTLFASYSYT
-653 DATYRDDVV
+653 DATYRDDV
-662 IPPSAITTPPTPP
+662 ITPTG
-675 NIIPTS
+675 TVATK
-681 GRNVVD
+681 GKDVVD
-687 APKHLLKG
+687 TPKHLLRG
-695 EVMYDSDTFFG
+695 EIAYDSDSFFG
-706 RLGANYMSRRY
+706 RIGANYMSKRY

-727 GRVLVDATLGYR
+727 SRVLFDATLGYR
-739 FDAGLRSP
+739 FDVGMRSP

-757 LDKDYVSTIGSNGF
+757 LDKKYVATIGSNGF